1 MQLVSEEMLPVARE
15 VAWQA
20 LNDPE
25 ILRTCIPGCE
35 SIAAQGEGQYEVEM
49 MASIGPV
56 KAKFK
61 GKMRLTDIQPP
72 ESYIIQFVGQGG
84 AAGHAKGSARV
95 RLDVV
100 GEAATRLVYTVDA
113 QVGGKIAQI
122 GSRLVDM
129 AAQKMA
135 ADFFAAFHAR
145 FLDQD
150 IKTTTTPVAARA
162 NDSHEPSEGNVTAA
176 PLDRRPALGGW
187 FKKILQR

>member
-1 MQLVSEEMLPVARE
+1 MKLASEEMLPVSRE

-25 ILRTCIPGCE
+25 VLRTCIPGCE
-35 SIAAQGEGQYEVEM
+35 SIAAQGADQYEVEM

-72 ESYIIQFVGQGG
+72 ESYTIQFVGQGG

-100 GEAATRLVYTVDA
+100 GEATTRLVYTVDA

-150 IKTTTTPVAARA
+150 IETTTTPITATA
-162 NDSHEPSEGNVTAA
+162 NDLHEPSEGNVTAA
-176 PLDRRPALGGW
+176 PMGQRPGPGGW
-187 FKKILQR
+187 IKKILRR